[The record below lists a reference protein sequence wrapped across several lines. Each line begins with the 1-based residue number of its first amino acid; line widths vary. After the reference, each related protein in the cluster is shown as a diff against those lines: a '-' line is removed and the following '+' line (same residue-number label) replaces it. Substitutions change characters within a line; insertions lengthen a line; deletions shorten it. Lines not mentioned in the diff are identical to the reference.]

1 MTNRSSGRLGRG
13 LASLMGDLPMAEQV
27 NTGSAIKLALIE
39 PGPFQPRGNID
50 PVALDELTA
59 SVARQGILQPILVRP
74 HDTLFGHF
82 QIVAGERRWR
92 AAHAAGLTEVPCL
105 VRALSDKDA
114 MAAAL
119 VENLQRQDLNPVE
132 EAEGF
137 KRLLQEFDFT
147 QEELGTALGKSRSH
161 IANQLRLLQLPATV
175 LTLIENRQLSAGHAR
190 AILSSNDPEA
200 MAEVVLSRG
209 LSVRQAEEFCSKI
222 PQVNQTNVPERSPR
236 RSDPNLD
243 AAKTELAERLG
254 LKVQI
259 SFNGRG
265 GSVRLHYQSVEQLDH
280 ILMLLGRSSAKT

>member
-1 MTNRSSGRLGRG
+1 VTNRGSGRLGRG

-74 HDTLFGHF
+74 HDSLFGHF

-119 VENLQRQDLNPVE
+119 VENLQRQDLNPIE

-137 KRLLQEFDFT
+137 KRLIQEFDLT

-200 MAEVVLSRG
+200 MAEIVLSRG
-209 LSVRQAEEFCSKI
+209 LSVRQAEELCTKV
-222 PQVNQTNVPERSPR
+222 PQVNHTNVPERSPR
-236 RSDPNLD
+236 RSDPNL
-243 AAKTELAERLG
+243 ATAETELAERLG

-265 GSVRLHYQSVEQLDH
+265 GSIRLHYQSVEQLDH
-280 ILMLLGRSSAKT
+280 ILMLLGRPSAKN